1 MNLAEQAPEPSTIL
15 IVDDA
20 KLNRELLRLHLAKHG
35 YRFMT
40 AVDGREAVEILS
52 AHPEVDL
59 ILLDLMM
66 PGMNGFDFLHWRAD
80 HAEAQAIPV
89 IVNSSLD
96 DFDSIARAL
105 NMDTYDYFT
114 KPLAKR
120 DLEVVL
126 PLKIHNAVNTRR
138 LVAETRRQNELMRA
152 DLEMAA
158 RYQQF
163 LLPRQVD
170 VRGAQVAY
178 LFQPCRGV
186 GGDYFDF
193 LELPSGQVAFIMA
206 DVAGHGVASAMTA
219 SIVKAIWPGLLAQ
232 SPSPALAFQQLNAD
246 LLRLTQ
252 EDVFVTAF
260 GALYD
265 PARRALTWSLAGHPA
280 PLFFP
285 WGEEP
290 VPLAM
295 QSVFLG
301 IFENDNPLAGYDDQE
316 RPVKQG
322 DRLLLYTDGLTE
334 APGAG
339 GGMYGL
345 ERLCRLVWEHR
356 SQDVRTLREI
366 VWDDLNS
373 FVQGEFPDDVA
384 FIIAEF

>member
-1 MNLAEQAPEPSTIL
+1 MTSEGRDGAASTIL

-20 KLNRELLRLHLAKHG
+20 KLNRELLRLHLSKHG
-35 YRFMT
+35 YRFLS
-40 AVDGREAVEILS
+40 AVDGREAMEVL
-52 AHPEVDL
+52 AQHPEVDL

-66 PGMNGFDFLHWRAD
+66 PGMNGFEFLDWRSGQ
-80 HAEAQAIPV
+80 AEAQAIPV

-114 KPLAKR
+114 KPLSR
-120 DLEVVL
+120 HDLEVVL
-126 PLKIHNAVNTRR
+126 PLKMHNAVNTRR
-138 LVAETRRQNELMRA
+138 LMAETRRQNELMLRE
-152 DLEMAA
+152 LEMAA

-170 VRGAQVAY
+170 VRSAKVAY

-193 LELPSGQVAFIMA
+193 LELPGGQEAFVMA

-219 SIVKAIWPGLLAQ
+219 SIVKALWPGLLAK
-232 SPSPALAFQQLNAD
+232 SASPAQAFHQLNAD

-260 GALYD
+260 GAVYD
-265 PARRALTWSLAGHPA
+265 PARRALTWSLAGHPP

-285 WGEEP
+285 LGQDP
-290 VPLAM
+290 VDLNM
-295 QSVFLG
+295 RSVFLG
-301 IFENDNPLAGYDDQE
+301 IFENDNPLVQFADEGLLVQ
-316 RPVKQG
+316 PG

-334 APGAG
+334 APGSQ

-345 ERLCRLVWEHR
+345 DRVRELVVAHR
-356 SQDVRTLREI
+356 SEDVNSLREI
-366 VWDDLNS
+366 IWEDLNA
-373 FVQGEFPDDVA
+373 FTQGEFPDDVA
-384 FIIAEF
+384 YIIVEF